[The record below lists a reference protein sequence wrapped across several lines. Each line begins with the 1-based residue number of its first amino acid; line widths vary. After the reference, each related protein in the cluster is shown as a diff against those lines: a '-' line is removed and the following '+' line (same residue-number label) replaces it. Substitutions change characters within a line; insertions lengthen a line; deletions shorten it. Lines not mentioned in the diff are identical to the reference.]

1 MTCPSLSREKH
12 FFLAFFSRMC
22 YTVGKKPKGGCPM
35 STPAPILTAAQ
46 MKACD
51 EYTIHE
57 RNIPSDRLML
67 RAARAACVYM
77 FKRHD
82 LFPPQGKTVI
92 LCGSG
97 NNGGDGLAMASLLHE
112 GDLKAPGKVV
122 AVYAGPQTENG
133 APDIRYM
140 SAQCYYRY
148 ACAIQAGVTVLPLS
162 EAREA
167 LQGATVV
174 VDALFGIGLN
184 RPITGESAE
193 LITEVAASGVP
204 VLAVDIPSG
213 VNADTGNIMGVAL
226 PAAATVTMQAL
237 KAGLLLYPG
246 AELCGEIA
254 IADLGIDLTPAKQP
268 YARLADEALL
278 RRVLPPRKRRSHKGT
293 YGWVVLL
300 CGSEGMSGAA
310 VLATRGALRSGVGL
324 ARVLTPDC
332 NRAVLQTAA
341 PEAIVSVYDTPE
353 RAAGCAEGDALV
365 LGCGL
370 GVSDLSREALRS
382 VLKVCPA
389 DRTVPPVVLDADG
402 INHAVK
408 DPSLWG
414 DLLAHHRQVIVTP
427 HPMEM
432 SRLCGKPVPT
442 ILANPVGVAV
452 EYAHEK
458 GVTVVLKDAHTV
470 IASPEGEVFI
480 CAAGNAGMAKGGSGD
495 VLAGVIGSLLAQN
508 KDRIGAELT
517 VTEIAA
523 AGVYLHAKAGDL
535 ATAELGEYGMLPG
548 DLIERIPLVCKDFS
562 DSKTVIQ
569 TV

>member
-1 MTCPSLSREKH
+1 MTS
-12 FFLAFFSRMC
+12 F
-22 YTVGKKPKGGCPM
+22 
-35 STPAPILTAAQ
+35 PILTAAQ

-51 EYTIHE
+51 GYTIDTVG
-57 RNIPSDRLML
+57 IPSRTLME
-67 RAARAACVYM
+67 RAARKAAL
-77 FKRHD
+77 FLNSRPD
-82 LFPPQGKTVI
+82 LFPAGKI
-92 LCGSG
+92 LLLCGIG
-97 NNGGDGLAMASLLHE
+97 NNGGDGLAMARFLTDGSC
-112 GDLKAPGKVV
+112 GDHRPVV
-122 AVYAGPQTENG
+122 VLYTGHLTEDG
-133 APDIRYM
+133 TPDITRM
-140 SAQCYYRY
+140 SPECARQY
-148 ACAIQAGVTVLPLS
+148 AL
-162 EAREA
+162 AREEWINILPA
-167 LQGATVV
+167 SGWREAVKDAAVV
-174 VDALFGIGLN
+174 VDAVFGIGLD
-184 RPITGESAE
+184 RPVAGEIASLLTAAAE
-193 LITEVAASGVP
+193 SGLP

-213 VNADTGNIMGVAL
+213 VNADTGAVMGVAL

-246 AELCGEIA
+246 ADLCGEIA
-254 IADLGIDLTPAKQP
+254 VADLGIDLTPASQP

-293 YGWVVLL
+293 YGWVILL

-310 VLATRGALRSGVGL
+310 VLATRAALRSGVGL

-332 NRAVLQTAA
+332 NRTVLQTAA

-353 RAAGCAEGDALV
+353 RAAGCAEGDAWV

-370 GVSDLSREALRS
+370 GVSDLSREALRGM
-382 VLKVCPA
+382 LKVCPA
-389 DRTVPPVVLDADG
+389 DGTIPPAVLDADG

-432 SRLCGKPVPT
+432 SRLCGKPVST
-442 ILANPVGVAV
+442 ILADPVGVAV
-452 EYAHEK
+452 EYAREK

-480 CAAGNAGMAKGGSGD
+480 CAAGNAGMARGGSGD
-495 VLAGVIGSLLAQN
+495 VLAGVIGALLAQN
-508 KDRIGAELT
+508 RGRIGTELT

-523 AGVYLHAKAGDL
+523 AGVYLHARAGDL
-535 ATAELGEYGMLPG
+535 AAHELGEYGMLPG